1 MNNCKTKQKSVLCE
15 LCRAIVFM
23 PMSEQL
29 TFDQTPTDQKK
40 TSWVVQTD
48 AVWSCEGRC
57 CRDHRRTPQVM
68 MCGGCRSCLCLS
80 AAVFTKL
87 NKISNNPSCR
97 WNHQVFVG
105 FFWCLLGLSARG
117 GRCVCV
123 CVFWLYGVIWG
134 RAVRGLKIT
143 LSLVAKKRKKKIL
156 NHQKA

>member
-1 MNNCKTKQKSVLCE
+1 MQLLLLRCIRIICLMEAVLWWTIAKQNKTKNRYCVSCAVQ
-15 LCRAIVFM
+15 
-23 PMSEQL
+23 MSEQL
-29 TFDQTPTDQKK
+29 TFDQTPADKKK

-97 WNHQVFVG
+97 WNHQVLVG

-123 CVFWLYGVIWG
+123 SVCFGCMEWFGGG
-134 RAVRGLKIT
+134 RFGG
-143 LSLVAKKRKKKIL
+143 
-156 NHQKA
+156 